1 MPPEASPFLNLRLLH
16 YWVTVVDAGSVTAG
30 ARRLSIPQPAL
41 SRQIRTLERAIG
53 GPLLERLPHG
63 VRPTDAGEALLP
75 EARATLAAATRSVN
89 VARASLRLEAGA
101 LSFGTYSSLA
111 AGALLPSLARWH
123 ERYPGVSTR
132 ITGFAHGELQEGVER
147 GLVDFGV
154 GLPPRAWSGPMKPI
168 AWDELVL
175 VMPASEPAPRGKRVD
190 LATVADRG
198 WVVYDRG
205 IGLSQLVTAACEHA
219 GFHPR
224 PAVETSQVDAAARL
238 AAAGLGVA
246 LVPRDNVPLEL
257 RGYVRTLA
265 RPPVWRISAFTRRA
279 WSPGASAY
287 IDILREQE
295 WPARP
300 RRAITLELG

>member
-1 MPPEASPFLNLRLLH
+1 MASAGSQFLNLRLLH

-30 ARRLSIPQPAL
+30 ARRLSVPQPAL
-41 SRQIRTLERAIG
+41 SRQIRALERAVG

-63 VRPTDAGEALLP
+63 VRPTEAGEALLP

-111 AGALLPSLARWH
+111 AGALLPSLQRWH
-123 ERYPGVSTR
+123 QLHPGVSTR
-132 ITGFAHGELQEGVER
+132 ITGFAHGDLQEGVER

-154 GLPPRAWSGPMKPI
+154 GVPPRTWSGPIKPI

-175 VMPASEPAPRGKRVD
+175 VMPSSEPAPRDGRVD
-190 LATVADRG
+190 LSTLADRG
-198 WVVYDRG
+198 WVVFDRG

-257 RGYVRTLA
+257 RGAVRTLT
-265 RPPVWRISAFTRRA
+265 RPPVWRISAFTRRD
-279 WSPGASAY
+279 WSPGAAAY
-287 IDILREQE
+287 IDILRAHE

-300 RRAITLELG
+300 RSAITLDLD